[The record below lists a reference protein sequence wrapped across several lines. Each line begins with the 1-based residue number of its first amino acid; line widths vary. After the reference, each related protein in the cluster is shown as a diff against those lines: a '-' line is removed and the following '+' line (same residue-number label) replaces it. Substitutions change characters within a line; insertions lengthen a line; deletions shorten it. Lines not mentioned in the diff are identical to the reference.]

1 MHKVIIER
9 GKRAALL
16 ILLSSSL
23 WGTAQADSIKENL
36 MNNETNQ
43 ALQTVELM
51 TAAFHNKDIKG
62 VLSHYEKGAAIM
74 FEAGSPITDPEI
86 LKQMFEGAFQINP
99 TFKYPKGHEVYVAND
114 IALHI
119 APWKMNGV
127 APDGSAISDSGLSV
141 AVLRKQANGRWLMVL
156 DNPNS
161 QALMD

>member
-9 GKRAALL
+9 GKKTALL
-16 ILLSSSL
+16 ILLSSCL
-23 WGTAQADSIKENL
+23 WTTSQADGIKENL
-36 MNNETNQ
+36 MNSDKNQ
-43 ALQTVELM
+43 ALQTVEMM
-51 TAAFHNKDIKG
+51 TAAFHNKDIRG

-99 TFKYPKGHEVYVAND
+99 TFEYAKGHEVYVAND

-119 APWKMNGV
+119 APWKMKGT
-127 APDGSAISDSGLSV
+127 APDGSTISDSGLSV
-141 AVLRKQANGRWLMVL
+141 AVLRKQADGRWLMVL